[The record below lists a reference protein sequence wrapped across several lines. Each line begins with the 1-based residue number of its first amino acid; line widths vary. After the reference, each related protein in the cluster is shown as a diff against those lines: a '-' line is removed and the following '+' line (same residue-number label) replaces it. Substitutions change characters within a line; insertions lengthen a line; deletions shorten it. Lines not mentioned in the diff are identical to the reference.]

1 MINNV
6 VITGRFREIKNN
18 ELFLKYEESEK
29 NQLIRIKIPKGLQE
43 ELSKYI
49 MEDDIIGIKGYLEV
63 DDLQQIKIVAT
74 KITFLSSKK
83 KAQN

>member
-29 NQLIRIKIPKGLQE
+29 NQLIRINIPKGLQE

-83 KAQN
+83 EAQN

>member
-6 VITGRFREIKNN
+6 VITGHFKIIKNN
-18 ELFLKYEESEK
+18 ELFLKFEESGK
-29 NQLIRIKIPKGLQE
+29 HQLIKINIPKDLQE

-49 MEDDIIGIKGYLEV
+49 VEDDIIGIKGYLEV
-63 DDLQQIKIVAT
+63 DDLQQIKVVAT

-83 KAQN
+83 KAQD

>member
-29 NQLIRIKIPKGLQE
+29 NQPIRINIPKGLQE

>member
-6 VITGRFREIKNN
+6 VITGHFKEIKNN
-18 ELFLKYEESEK
+18 ELFLNFEELEK
-29 NQLIRIKIPKGLQE
+29 HQLIGINIPKGLRE

-49 MEDDIIGIKGYLEV
+49 MEDDIIGIKGYLKV
-63 DDLQQIKIVAT
+63 NDLQQIKIIAT
-74 KITFLSSKK
+74 KITFLSSNK